1 MTKNIKGRLY
11 DAAGNR
17 ILWLDSRGA
26 NGRREDDAR
35 FARLRVA
42 GYELS
47 QRFDVGQDLTAV
59 LFSSP
64 RTLRALFWNRDGSYE
79 MTCGNAIRCLAHFIG
94 ENASHS
100 RTVSVETP
108 YATYVSRKLDAYHAC
123 AVVSGKTV
131 RVAAPHPDGD
141 FLVDVGTPH
150 RIRLVDDEWRERDL
164 ADAITHSTA
173 PEPKN
178 FSLVRRVAPCRFR
191 VRIFE
196 RGVGETSSCGTAA
209 VSIVAALGS
218 PAGTTTAR
226 TSHLVDFASGEKLT
240 VVYDPASDCYEVG
253 GRVTL
258 LESYEL
264 GGQVALLE
272 SLAN

>member
-1 MTKNIKGRLY
+1 MEKNIRGRLY

-26 NGRREDDAR
+26 NGRREEDAR
-35 FARLRVA
+35 YPRLRIA

-47 QRFDVGQDLTAV
+47 QRFNVGQDLTAV

-94 ENASHS
+94 EDASQPKA
-100 RTVSVETP
+100 VSVETP
-108 YATYVSRKLDAYHAC
+108 CATYVSRKLDAYHGC
-123 AVVSGKTV
+123 AIVSGGTV
-131 RVAAPHPDGD
+131 RVVAAHLDAD
-141 FLVDVGTPH
+141 LLVDVGTPH
-150 RIRLVDDEWRERDL
+150 RIRLVDCEWPEHDL
-164 ADAITHSTA
+164 ADAIAHSNA
-173 PEPKN
+173 PEPTN
-178 FSLVRRVAPCRFR
+178 FSLVRQVAPFRYR

-218 PAGTTTAR
+218 PSGTSMTR
-226 TSHLVDFASGEKLT
+226 TSHLVDFASGESLT
-240 VVYDPASDCYEVG
+240 VVYDPSLQCYEVG

-258 LESYEL
+258 LES
-264 GGQVALLE
+264 
-272 SLAN
+272 LAN